1 MAVVAVIT
9 DPRIINRI
17 LAHVSCGRGHDPFE
31 PRAPPAEKT
40 G

>member
-1 MAVVAVIT
+1 MTMVAVIT
-9 DPRIINRI
+9 DGHVINRI
-17 LAHVSCGRGHDPFE
+17 LAHIACGRGHNPFE